1 MPFAATWMQ
10 LEILTPSR
18 PESER
23 QISYDITYMWNLKL
37 GTNELIYQT
46 ETGVEER
53 FIVAKGEGGG
63 RRGGQGLCG

>member
-1 MPFAATWMQ
+1 
-10 LEILTPSR
+10 
-18 PESER
+18 
-23 QISYDITYMWNLKL
+23 MWNLKL